1 MWRLDIRV
9 LYVSRVLKL
18 IPAQTRGTAAIMS
31 APVALVLKII
41 PASTE
46 GTAAIMSVPNS
57 MGIKINT
64 RINERH

>member
-9 LYVSRVLKL
+9 LYVLRVLKL

-31 APVALVLKII
+31 
-41 PASTE
+41 
-46 GTAAIMSVPNS
+46 VPNS
-57 MGIKINT
+57 TGIKNNT